1 MSSSRSSLL
10 KVTSS
15 FNLSFSFISI
25 DTLCSFFGYSI
36 FDTTLGIDF
45 FMSLALWSSE
55 TCYTTT
61 SYFSFSTFT
70 AYFASSSSS

>member
-1 MSSSRSSLL
+1 LALASASAFALSAAL
-10 KVTSS
+10 

-45 FMSLALWSSE
+45 FMSLAL
-55 TCYTTT
+55 
-61 SYFSFSTFT
+61 
-70 AYFASSSSS
+70 